1 MTLFSLKGKSAIITG
16 GASGI
21 GKAIAIKFA
30 SQGAHVHILELNS
43 DAAKQ
48 TVEEIKNNNHLAT
61 AYSCNVANQKE
72 VFSTTLTT

>member
-48 TVEEIKNNNHLAT
+48 SYCRTRN
-61 AYSCNVANQKE
+61 
-72 VFSTTLTT
+72 